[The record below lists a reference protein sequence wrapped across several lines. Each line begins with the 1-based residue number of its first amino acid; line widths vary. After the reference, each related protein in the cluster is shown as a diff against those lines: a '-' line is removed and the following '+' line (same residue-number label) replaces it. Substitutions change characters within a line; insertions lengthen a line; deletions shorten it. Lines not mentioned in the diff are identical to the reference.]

1 MTKQQKK
8 PSIEIYQIIIFYLK
22 KKKEEETKVL
32 SNHEKIVFA
41 FQIT

>member
-22 KKKEEETKVL
+22 KKEETKVL